1 MSDDSKD
8 DAKKDEPGD
17 PVDPKEAFRQGMG
30 LLWHAARGAVGGLRK
45 ELEKADIPGGLR
57 DAAEEMKRAAD
68 AAVRGKPRE
77 AEPGWV
83 EDAPEG
89 ESKGA
94 RIEMDEEPEPEA
106 KSPPQD
112 EASGDEDAKP
122 DESS

>member
-17 PVDPKEAFRQGMG
+17 PVDPKEAFRQGVG

-57 DAAEEMKRAAD
+57 DAAEEMKRAAE
-68 AAVRGKPRE
+68 AAVRGQPRE
-77 AEPGWV
+77 GEPGWV

-89 ESKGA
+89 EPKGA

-106 KSPPQD
+106 KSPSKD